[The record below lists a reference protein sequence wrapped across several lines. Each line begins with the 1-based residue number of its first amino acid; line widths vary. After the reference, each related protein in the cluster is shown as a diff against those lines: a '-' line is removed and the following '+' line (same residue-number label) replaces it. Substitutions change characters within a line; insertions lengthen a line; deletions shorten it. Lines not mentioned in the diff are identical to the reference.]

1 MDNELQVDQT
11 TLLKNP
17 LIYSLQGWRR
27 RVLFL
32 VTSELLA
39 IGCSSI
45 GLSFL
50 SDQSI
55 SHSSVMAVTGS
66 VVAVLWN
73 WLFNYWFE
81 IWEHRQ
87 ISSHRTVFRRVLHAL
102 GFEIPLLLVFVLL
115 FARWFEISYA
125 QAFIMDIAM
134 TVFFLFGTF
143 VFTWIFDSLFGQPK
157 LVQKS

>member
-1 MDNELQVDQT
+1 M
-11 TLLKNP
+11 
-17 LIYSLQGWRR
+17 
-27 RVLFL
+27 FL

-81 IWEHRQ
+81 I
-87 ISSHRTVFRRVLHAL
+87 
-102 GFEIPLLLVFVLL
+102 
-115 FARWFEISYA
+115 SYA
-125 QAFIMDIAM
+125 KAFIMDIAM